1 MREDNEKECDCSVS
15 RINTHR
21 VGVQSEKNFF
31 TQELSVDLNYVSRLF
46 MDVCSNVAQQGDE
59 LQS

>member
-31 TQELSVDLNYVSRLF
+31 TQELGVDLNYVSRLF
-46 MDVCSNVAQQGDE
+46 MDVVM
-59 LQS
+59 